1 MCTET
6 YNWMYKELDVWIS
19 FCFHSE
25 LLSQSSWG
33 WRPRCDISPKIS
45 GHFQVLFVGLCLG
58 KCERMQL
65 RGPRGRWVTRL
76 RKLFYWGTKHYLHIS
91 VLTAKCQSKPAPF
104 KMLHVRNK
112 QRNRICVAVH
122 TNCMQLTLRAHVFP
136 VCVTSLLHRQAADA
150 AVLMCCRCSTSCEDS
165 RRRAAVARV
174 REIKNKR

>member
-6 YNWMYKELDVWIS
+6 YNWMYKELDV
-19 FCFHSE
+19 CFHSE

-65 RGPRGRWVTRL
+65 CGPRGRWVTRL

-112 QRNRICVAVH
+112 ERNRICVAVY

-165 RRRAAVARV
+165 RRQAAVARV